1 MGMASPA
8 ASDHQERLAQHL
20 AGWLEQSV
28 TEAGGRGAVVGV
40 SGGIDS
46 AVVAALCKR
55 AFPSLTMA
63 LILPCES
70 DQVDTADAQLVAR
83 HFGVASCTVDLTA
96 TFHGLTAELHESCA
110 EVPAADRTTVA
121 NLKARLRMTTLYAFA
136 NHLGYRVVGTGNAS
150 ELAVGYFTKYGD
162 GGVDLLP
169 LGNVTKT
176 AVRALARHLGVPE
189 RVVERAPSA
198 GLWPGQTDEADL
210 GFTYDEL
217 DAWLAGE
224 RGPHADEIARLV
236 AASAHKRAPAPLA
249 PPLEGV

>member
-1 MGMASPA
+1 MVSRASQA
-8 ASDHQERLAQHL
+8 TGDDQERLARHL
-20 AGWLEQSV
+20 AGWLEQTVAGS
-28 TEAGGRGAVVGV
+28 GGRGAVVGV

-46 AVVAALCKR
+46 AVVVALCKR

-63 LILPCES
+63 LDLPCES
-70 DQVDTADAQLVAR
+70 DPADSADAQLVVR

-96 TFHGLTAELHESCA
+96 TFRGLTGELHESCS

-169 LGNVTKT
+169 LGSLTKT
-176 AVRALARHLGVPE
+176 AVRALARYLGCPNASSSG
-189 RVVERAPSA
+189 RRRPACGPARPTRATSA
-198 GLWPGQTDEADL
+198 SPT
-210 GFTYDEL
+210 TSST
-217 DAWLAGE
+217 
-224 RGPHADEIARLV
+224 PISP
-236 AASAHKRAPAPLA
+236 ASAALTPTRSPGASR
-249 PPLEGV
+249 

>member
-1 MGMASPA
+1 MASPA
-8 ASDHQERLAQHL
+8 ASGDQERLARHL
-20 AGWLEQSV
+20 AGWLEQSIV
-28 TEAGGRGAVVGV
+28 AGGGRGAVVGV

-70 DQVDTADAQLVAR
+70 DPADSADAELVVR
-83 HFGVASCTVDLTA
+83 HFRVASCTVDLSA
-96 TFHGLTAELHESCA
+96 TFRGLAGELHASCS
-110 EVPAADRTTVA
+110 EVPADDRATVA
-121 NLKARLRMTTLYAFA
+121 NLKARLRMATLYAFA

-176 AVRALARHLGVPE
+176 AVRALAAHLGVPQ
-189 RVVERAPSA
+189 RIVERAPSA
-198 GLWPGQTDEADL
+198 GLWPGQTDEGEL

-217 DAWLAGE
+217 DAYLAGE
-224 RGPHADEIARLV
+224 RGPHAGEIDRLV

-249 PPLEGV
+249 PPLDAA

>member
-1 MGMASPA
+1 MASRA
-8 ASDHQERLAQHL
+8 TGDEQERLARHL
-20 AGWLEQSV
+20 AGWLEQTIVGS
-28 TEAGGRGAVVGV
+28 GGRGAVVGV

-55 AFPSLTMA
+55 AFASLSMA

-70 DQVDTADAQLVAR
+70 DPADTADAQLVAR
-83 HFGVASCTVDLTA
+83 HFGVASCTVDLSA
-96 TFHGLTAELHESCA
+96 TFRGLTGELHDSCS
-110 EVPAADRTTVA
+110 EGPADDRATVA
-121 NLKARLRMTTLYAFA
+121 NVKARLRMVTLYAFA

-176 AVRALARHLGVPE
+176 AVRALARHLGVPQ
-189 RVVERAPSA
+189 RIVERAPSA
-198 GLWPGQTDEADL
+198 GLWPGQTDEDEL

-217 DAWLAGE
+217 DAFLGGE
-224 RGPHADEIARLV
+224 RGPHADQIARLV

-249 PPLEGV
+249 PPLESA